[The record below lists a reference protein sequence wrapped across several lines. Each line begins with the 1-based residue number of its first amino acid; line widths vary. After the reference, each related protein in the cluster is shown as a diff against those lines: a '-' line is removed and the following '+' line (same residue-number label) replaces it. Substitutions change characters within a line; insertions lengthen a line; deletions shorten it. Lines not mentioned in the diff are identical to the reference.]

1 MAGELNSL
9 VTRWLKQVLM
19 SVWSPTECG
28 RCPCGA
34 VLSVA
39 GCGGRVQG
47 AGGVESRH
55 SDGSDRGDGRRPGG
69 AHPPGH
75 ECR

>member
-28 RCPCGA
+28 RVLKFRGLVRWLNKVLTVNSTVSVRSRTECGWVRRA
-34 VLSVA
+34 CA
-39 GCGGRVQG
+39 GCW
-47 AGGVESRH
+47 
-55 SDGSDRGDGRRPGG
+55 RG
-69 AHPPGH
+69 
-75 ECR
+75 